1 MKPPLNIPV
10 RIAGLGHYLPQRR
23 VMSEELEPSLG
34 VPKGWVA
41 QRTGVLERRYT
52 SGETAA
58 FQAAQAARMA
68 LQNAGAQLEEIDLIV
83 GASSTPQ
90 QAIPCTAALVQRE
103 LGAPD
108 GGSTCFDVNATCL
121 SFMFALVTAGQLLA
135 SGAYK
140 KALIFSS
147 ELASTSLNPKEPESA
162 ALFGDAAAAA
172 VLQPSDDSS
181 GILGFQFAT
190 YSSAATATE
199 LRGGGTLHHPNTT
212 QHTPEINLFHMNGPA
227 IFKHASRVMPG
238 FLNGFLRQVGWTV
251 PEIDLLV
258 PHQASGPAVQM
269 LSRQVGFSQ
278 QQLYFNLPTR
288 GNCVAASIPLALS
301 EAYQEGR
308 MQRGQKV
315 LLAGTAAGLTL
326 GAVGLIF

>member
-1 MKPPLNIPV
+1 MKPPLHIPV
-10 RIAGLGHYLPQRR
+10 RIAGLGHYLPERR
-23 VMSEELEPSLG
+23 VLSEELEPSLR

-41 QRTGVLERRYT
+41 QRTGVLERRYAR
-52 SGETAA
+52 GETAA
-58 FQAAQAARMA
+58 YQAAQAAQMA
-68 LQNAGAQLEEIDLIV
+68 LRESNTSLEDIDLII

-108 GGSTCFDVNATCL
+108 GGSTCFDINATCL
-121 SFMFALVTAGQLLA
+121 SFMFALVTAGQWLN

-140 KALIFSS
+140 KALVFSS

-172 VLQPSDDSS
+172 VLEPSTDASA
-181 GILGFQFAT
+181 ILGFQFAT
-190 YSSAATATE
+190 YSSGATATE
-199 LRGGGTLHHPNTT
+199 LRGGGTLHHPNATFD
-212 QHTPEINLFHMNGPA
+212 TPELNLFHMNGPA
-227 IFKHASRVMPG
+227 IFKHASRVMPD
-238 FLNGFLRQVGWTV
+238 FLNGFFRQVGWV
-251 PEIDLLV
+251 VSEVDLLV

-269 LSRQVGFSQ
+269 LSRQLGFSE
-278 QQLYFNLPTR
+278 QQLYYNLPTR

-308 MQRGQKV
+308 LQRGQKV

-326 GAVGLIF
+326 GAVGLVF

>member
-1 MKPPLNIPV
+1 MSLSPLSV
-10 RIAGLGHYLPQRR
+10 RIAGLGHYLPERR
-23 VMSEELEPSLG
+23 VTSESLEPLLR
-34 VPKGWVA
+34 VPAGWVA
-41 QRTGVLERRYT
+41 QRTGVLERRYNG
-52 SGETAA
+52 GETAA

-68 LQNAGAQLEEIDLIV
+68 LENAGTRLDEIDLII

-121 SFMFALVTAGQLLA
+121 SFMFALVTAGQMLQ

-140 KALIFSS
+140 KALVFSS
-147 ELASTSLNPKEPESA
+147 EIASGSLNHAEPESA

-172 VLQPSDDSS
+172 VLELSDHSR
-181 GILGFQFAT
+181 IAGFQFQT
-190 YSSAATATE
+190 YSSGAGATQIK
-199 LRGGGTLHHPNTT
+199 GGGTLHHPNTT
-212 QHTPEINLFHMNGPA
+212 HKTPELNLFHMNGPA
-227 IFKHASRVMPG
+227 IFKHAARTMPG
-238 FLNGFLRQVGWTV
+238 FMKGFLEKVGWGLGEV
-251 PEIDLLV
+251 DLLV

-269 LSRQVGFSQ
+269 LSRQLGFTQ
-278 QQLYFNLPTR
+278 EQLFFNLPTR

-301 EAYQEGR
+301 EAVQQGR
-308 MQRGQKV
+308 VKRGDKV

-326 GAVGLIF
+326 GAVGLVF